1 MVPNGTEWYQMV
13 LFGSK
18 WYPMVLIGNEWYQMI
33 TSDAKR
39 YQIVLNGAEG
49 CQRVLNDKSLLS
61 FNLLHSVSWIKFVV
75 THSSDRCQL
84 NSINTKLG
92 LV

>member
-1 MVPNGTEWYQMV
+1 MLSGEIEGMFSWKIEDV
-13 LFGSK
+13 LSVRIEDG
-18 WYPMVLIGNEWYQMI
+18 IE
-33 TSDAKR
+33 
-39 YQIVLNGAEG
+39 
-49 CQRVLNDKSLLS
+49 DKSLLS